1 MLGRARAA
9 ASIAAGMCFA
19 AIASVRADTVNTVD
33 GARLVGTIDKVTPKE
48 ITLKTQY
55 AGTLTVAMD
64 QVASFATE
72 NPLTTQFKDST
83 TVTGITV
90 LDDQKNMR
98 VASGTLASTGAL
110 DQLQASWVA
119 GTPPPPESLFDVRHW
134 VYQLGADL
142 TGKSGNSDERT
153 TNVVGSM
160 ALVSKTDELRFY
172 GSYQTAEQD
181 NNQTSDETIG
191 GASYTAFVSGPWG
204 WYVRGEVEKDKFE
217 DIDLRTSLAAG
228 GTWRP
233 ISTDVRTLRFWLGLG
248 YRHESYTDNLPSDS
262 SATLDSGVAHSW
274 TLKPWLSLVNSVSY
288 APQLQHFGNYLIAH
302 DSAFVMPLGA
312 SQWSIRLGVHNDY
325 NSYPAPDR
333 DKLDTMWYTR
343 VLLHFE

>member
-1 MLGRARAA
+1 MLRQAGSAARVAVM
-9 ASIAAGMCFA
+9 ICFA
-19 AIASVRADTVNTVD
+19 ASAAVHADTVNTVD

-48 ITLKTQY
+48 ITLKTKY

-98 VASGTLASTGAL
+98 VASDSIASTTTLG
-110 DQLQASWVA
+110 DLQASWVA
-119 GTPPPPESLFDVRHW
+119 GTAPPPESLFDTRHW

-153 TNVVGSM
+153 TNIVGSM
-160 ALVSKTDELRFY
+160 ALVSKKDELRFY

-181 NNQTSDETIG
+181 NDQTSDETIG
-191 GASYTAFVSGPWG
+191 GASYTSFFSDPWG
-204 WYVRGEVEKDKFE
+204 WYVRGELEKDKFE
-217 DIDLRTSLAAG
+217 DIDLRSTVAAG
-228 GTWRP
+228 LTWRP
-233 ISTDVRTLRFWLGLG
+233 VNTETRKLRFWLGLG
-248 YRHESYTDNLPSDS
+248 YRHEDFSNDVESDS
-262 SATLDSGVAHSW
+262 SATLDSGVAHEW
-274 TLKPWLSLVNSVSY
+274 TVKPWLSLVNSVSY
-288 APQLQHFGNYLIAH
+288 APQLEHFGNYLIAH
-302 DSAFVMPLGA
+302 DSAFVMPIGA
-312 SQWSIRLGVHNDY
+312 SQWTVRLGVHNDY

-333 DKLDTMWYTR
+333 DKLDTTWYTR
-343 VLLHFE
+343 VLLKFE